1 MSSNSRT
8 AQLFKVPRRLAT
20 KGPSLFGLIIMVLF
34 YGWALVEGLF
44 QAVAMA
50 THQLEI
56 GWILLPYNP
65 FLPELGNSLSPP
77 SLAHIM
83 GTDDLGRDLWSRV
96 LYAAPTDAAIS
107 IIVVL
112 GGILLGGF
120 LGLTAGYFGKGVDE
134 VNMRFTDLFLA
145 FPALILA
152 LVIEITLGREIIY
165 AIIALIAVWW
175 PTYARIFRSEM
186 LRIKNMKFMDSA
198 RLSGLSGTTIIRKHA
213 IRSSL
218 NTVVSYATI
227 DLGNVVL
234 VYSILSFLGLGAPPP
249 FPEWGTLVSMG
260 IVYFPLSWWY
270 SLLPGAV
277 ITLIV
282 IGAALLGDGIR
293 DILAGE
299 Q

>member
-1 MSSNSRT
+1 VIEGSL
-8 AQLFKVPRRLAT
+8 QLVA
-20 KGPSLFGLIIMVLF
+20 SL
-34 YGWALVEGLF
+34 
-44 QAVAMA
+44 
-50 THQLEI
+50 THQLRI
-56 GWILLPYNP
+56 GWILLPYDP
-65 FLPELGNSLSPP
+65 YQPQLGNSLQPP
-77 SLAHIM
+77 SLAHLM

-96 LYAAPTDAAIS
+96 LYAGPTDAGIS
-107 IIVVL
+107 IMVVL
-112 GGILLGGF
+112 GGIFIGGI
-120 LGLTAGYFGKGVDE
+120 LGLTAGYFGRGVEE
-134 VNMRFTDLFLA
+134 VNMRVTDLFLA

-198 RLSGLSGTTIIRKHA
+198 RLSGLSGVTIIRKHA
-213 IRSSL
+213 VRSSL
-218 NTVVSYATI
+218 NTIVSYATI

-249 FPEWGTLVSMG
+249 FPEWGTLVSLG
-260 IVYFPLSWWY
+260 IEFFPQNWWY

-277 ITLIV
+277 ITLVV
-282 IGAALLGDGIR
+282 IGSALLGDGLR

>member
-1 MSSNSRT
+1 
-8 AQLFKVPRRLAT
+8 
-20 KGPSLFGLIIMVLF
+20 MV
-34 YGWALVEGLF
+34 
-44 QAVAMA
+44 
-50 THQLEI
+50 THQLRV
-56 GWILLPYNP
+56 GWILLPYDP
-65 FLPELGNSLSPP
+65 FQPQLGNSLLAP
-77 SLAHIM
+77 SFAHVM
-83 GTDDLGRDLWSRV
+83 GTDDLGRDIWSRV
-96 LYAAPTDAAIS
+96 LYAGPTDAAIS
-107 IIVVL
+107 IVVVL
-112 GGILLGGF
+112 GGIAIGGI
-120 LGLTAGYFGKGVDE
+120 LGLTAGYFGKGIEE

-165 AIIALIAVWW
+165 AIIALIAW

-186 LRIKNMKFMDSA
+186 LRIKNMKFIDSA
-198 RLSGLSGTTIIRKHA
+198 RLSGLSGITIIRKHSV
-213 IRSSL
+213 RSSL
-218 NTVVSYATI
+218 NTIVSYATI

-260 IVYFPLSWWY
+260 IEFFPQNWWY

-282 IGAALLGDGIR
+282 VGAALLGDGIR

>member
-1 MSSNSRT
+1 MHKM
-8 AQLFKVPRRLAT
+8 Q
-20 KGPSLFGLIIMVLF
+20 
-34 YGWALVEGLF
+34 
-44 QAVAMA
+44 
-50 THQLEI
+50 I

-65 FLPELGNSLSPP
+65 FQPELGNSLQAPT
-77 SLAHIM
+77 LAHLM

-96 LYAAPTDAAIS
+96 LYAGPTDAGIS

-112 GGILLGGF
+112 GGILIGGF
-120 LGLTAGYFGKGVDE
+120 LGLTAGYFGRGVEE

-186 LRIKNMKFMDSA
+186 LRIKNMKFIDSA
-198 RLSGLSGTTIIRKHA
+198 RLSGISGITIIRKHA
-213 IRSSL
+213 VRSSL
-218 NTVVSYATI
+218 NTLVSYATI

-249 FPEWGTLVSMG
+249 FPEWGTLVSLG
-260 IVYFPLSWWY
+260 TSYFPEAWWY

-277 ITLIV
+277 ITLVV